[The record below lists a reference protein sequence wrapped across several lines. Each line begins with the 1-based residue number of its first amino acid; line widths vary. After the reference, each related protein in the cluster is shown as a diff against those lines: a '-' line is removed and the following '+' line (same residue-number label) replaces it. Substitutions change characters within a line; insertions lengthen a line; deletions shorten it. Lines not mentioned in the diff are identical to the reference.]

1 LERLWA
7 DGNITKVQDKKW
19 KMFSLAPSREL

>member
-19 KMFSLAPSREL
+19 KMFSLTPSG